1 LVALEV
7 LTSAPRAWWEPAR
20 FAGVSEPGPD
30 RPILPETIRLSPSQA
45 DAYTS
50 CPRRYALERRMRL
63 GDSSSPYAQFGT
75 LVHAALERAE
85 RENLGTGAP
94 HAPLEDAL
102 EHLEAVWAEADF
114 GTPQLNEAWLRHA
127 REAMTKL
134 YEHWPAPNAIPLE
147 VERRVEMTV
156 DGVPWLGYIDRLE
169 RGPKGLRVIDY
180 KTTRNAPT
188 IADAEQSIQLGF
200 YAAAV
205 TDEMGE
211 PVVEAE
217 MWFPRTK
224 ANSVSIRRL
233 DMSRSDDLRQV
244 MEEVTRAITS
254 ETWEPRVSDRCNRC
268 DFRLSCPAW
277 PEGRGAFIP

>member
-1 LVALEV
+1 
-7 LTSAPRAWWEPAR
+7 
-20 FAGVSEPGPD
+20 
-30 RPILPETIRLSPSQA
+30 
-45 DAYTS
+45 
-50 CPRRYALERRMRL
+50 
-63 GDSSSPYAQFGT
+63 
-75 LVHAALERAE
+75 
-85 RENLGTGAP
+85 
-94 HAPLEDAL
+94 AL

-180 KTTRNAPT
+180 KTTRSAPT

-254 ETWEPRVSDRCNRC
+254 ETWEPKVSDRCNRC

-277 PEGRGAFIP
+277 PEGRGSFIP